1 MFFPPFK
8 SFTLLYISIYRLKC
22 FSRYEGLGQKIIVV
36 ICSSVLFNVV
46 KSKVVQHFGN
56 LTGCEVSLSKRWQ
69 VLSRTS
75 DY

>member
-1 MFFPPFK
+1 MLFPPFK
-8 SFTLLYISIYRLKC
+8 PFILLYISIYRLKC
-22 FSRYEGLGQKIIVV
+22 FTQYEGLGQKIIVV
-36 ICSSVLFNVV
+36 ICSSVLLNVV
-46 KSKVVQHFGN
+46 KSKVVQQFGS